1 MVDIISI
8 LFYQTV
14 QALRDLPFPL
24 VAVLPGAET
33 GVELADQ
40 LSHHLGLRSNGIEK
54 SLARR
59 NKYIMGET
67 VRSAGRR

>member
-1 MVDIISI
+1 VN
-8 LFYQTV
+8 
-14 QALRDLPFPL
+14 ALRELPFRL
-24 VAVLPGAET
+24 LAVIPGAET

-40 LSHHLGLRSNGIEK
+40 LSFHLGLRTNGIEK

-67 VRSAGRR
+67 VRDAGKLHCIYCVFFVGTH